1 MQQYKSSR
9 NTQLLVPRAH
19 VSQELSGFWG
29 DGVMFSVRIMVSLCE
44 LFWSFWFV
52 FGVFFGNYLSIF
64 SSHNGIEV
72 TWMTL

>member
-9 NTQLLVPRAH
+9 NSQQMAPRAD
-19 VSQELSGFWG
+19 VCQDFGSWV
-29 DGVMFSVRIMVSLCE
+29 GVVQDFLVRIMVSLCE

-52 FGVFFGNYLSIF
+52 FGVIFGNYLSIF